1 MLTEEYCIVEH
12 LSIKKVLSYL
22 HFESV
27 SPKIAL
33 NCVSFSFKILT
44 NWMYRFFDR
53 IPLRSQERQN
63 IFTQLYFR
71 KVDQRLLKQCS

>member
-1 MLTEEYCIVEH
+1 MIQQGGGVQFDLVLTVSDFECILTEEYCIVDH

-44 NWMYRFFDR
+44 
-53 IPLRSQERQN
+53 
-63 IFTQLYFR
+63 
-71 KVDQRLLKQCS
+71 K

>member
-1 MLTEEYCIVEH
+1 MLTVSDFEGILTEEYCIVDH

-44 NWMYRFFDR
+44 
-53 IPLRSQERQN
+53 
-63 IFTQLYFR
+63 
-71 KVDQRLLKQCS
+71 K